1 MLKIIILAG
10 GMATRLYPVTIKTP
24 KSLIEIAGKPFIYYQ
39 LNYLKKQGI
48 ENIIICI
55 GNLGELIQNYVGNGS
70 AWGLNIEYSHDGPN
84 LIGTGGAIKK
94 ALPLVDENFFVLY
107 GDSYLPIGYKMV
119 EQAFLKSD
127 KMGLMTVYK
136 NNNEWDRSNVIY
148 KNCVITEYNKN
159 NVNPEMNYI
168 DYGLSV
174 LNKRSFKIFNNI
186 ETFDVSELFGKLAE
200 LGQLEGYEVYEIFHE
215 VGSINGISNFNKYL
229 KSK

>member
-148 KNCVITEYNKN
+148 KNCVITEYNKI